1 MPPPPPEAETAA
13 SNGETNEK
21 RFLDAI
27 AYRPRE
33 EWTDSESSDE
43 NMDVYLGEDSEK
55 PLANMNRRRLRVP
68 PPREKDVRRV
78 VCGILLGCG
87 VLSVAIYAIIIS
99 IAIVAGLQ
107 ASKLSKDSPTKPPPP
122 ADVEWWKKGVIYQ
135 CYPRSYQDSDGDGSG
150 DINGI
155 ISRIDYL
162 SDIGIGALW
171 LNPIF
176 RSPKRDNGY
185 DISDY
190 TEIDPL
196 FGSLEQLDALTRQ
209 LHDKGIHIL
218 LDFVPNHTSDE
229 HSWFAT
235 SRQNRTNPKRDWY
248 VWADGREGGG
258 PPNNWISVFGGPA
271 WTLDD
276 RTGQYYLHQFSSFQ
290 PDLNYANPEVV
301 KAFEDM
307 LRFWLDRGVDGFR
320 MDDVSFLLEDPS
332 LRDEPLNPN
341 EDPACNSSCYYHLVH
356 TYTRNYEGIHN
367 ITRGWRKVLDSYS
380 RQRFM
385 VGEVYDPIDVVMSY
399 YGNKMDEFHFP
410 FNFFLLVN
418 SDWTGVRVDQVVRQW
433 LDNMPTGGWPN
444 WVLGNHYN
452 HRIASKA
459 GGYLTRALNVLLLT
473 LPGTPT
479 TYYGEEIGMTDVYVE
494 QSQRKDLYGDRDMER
509 TPMQWS
515 SEENAGFT
523 SSASPWLPLA
533 SNFSLVNV
541 QSQRDDTR
549 SVLALYT
556 RLTQMRSTFP
566 AFQSVNYTPI
576 VTTTNV
582 LVYLRHTPS
591 DPTRFLVAIN
601 FSKRAVDVEVD
612 ASDDTLSPPAR
623 QLPERAEVYLSSFT
637 NPSAGTM
644 VDLSHFQLMG
654 GEALILKWIH

>member
-1 MPPPPPEAETAA
+1 MPPAAETAA
-13 SNGETNEK
+13 SEDEMGY
-21 RFLDAI
+21 LDAI

-33 EWTDSESSDE
+33 EWTDSEGSDDME
-43 NMDVYLGEDSEK
+43 VYMGEDSEEH
-55 PLANMNRRRLRVP
+55 PLANRRRWRVP
-68 PPREKDVRRV
+68 PPREGDVRRI
-78 VCGILLGCG
+78 VCTLLLG
-87 VLSVAIYAIIIS
+87 VLSVAIIIL

-107 ASKLSKDSPTKPPPP
+107 ASKLNKGGAGSPTSPPS
-122 ADVEWWKKGVIYQ
+122 AAGVEWWKKGVIYQ

-150 DINGI
+150 DIKGI
-155 ISRIDYL
+155 ISRVDYL
-162 SDIGIGALW
+162 SDIGINALW

-190 TEIDPL
+190 TAIDPL
-196 FGSLEQLDALTRQ
+196 FGSLEQLQTLMYK
-209 LHDKGIHIL
+209 LHNKSMHLL

-229 HSWFAT
+229 HPWFVM
-235 SRQNRTNPKRDWY
+235 SHQNKTNPKRDWY
-248 VWADGREGGG
+248 VWADGKEEGG

-301 KAFEDM
+301 RAFEDV

-320 MDDVSFLLEDPS
+320 IDAVAHLLEDPA
-332 LRDEPLNPN
+332 LHDEPVNPN
-341 EDPACNSSCYYHLVH
+341 RDPACNVTCYDHLVH
-356 TYTRNYEGIHN
+356 TYTRNFQGIHN

-380 RQRFM
+380 GQRFM

-399 YGNKMDEFHFP
+399 YGDKMDEFHFP
-410 FNFFLLVN
+410 FNFFLLGN
-418 SDWTGVRVDQVVRQW
+418 SNWTGLRVDEVVHLW

-444 WVLGNHYN
+444 WVLGNHDN
-452 HRIASKA
+452 HRISSKA
-459 GGYLTRALNVLLLT
+459 GGYLACALNVLLLT

-479 TYYGEEIGMTDVYVE
+479 TYYGEEIGMTDVYVD

-523 SSASPWLPLA
+523 TSASPWLPLA
-533 SNFSLVNV
+533 RNFSLVNV
-541 QSQRDDTR
+541 QSEWEDET
-549 SVLALYT
+549 SVLTLYA
-556 RLTQMRSTFP
+556 RLTQMCSTFP
-566 AFQSVNYTPI
+566 AFHSTNYIPVVATAD
-576 VTTTNV
+576 V
-582 LVYLRHTPS
+582 LVYLRYTSS
-591 DPTRFLVAIN
+591 DPSRFLVAIN
-601 FSKRAVDVEVD
+601 FAEHAVDVEVVTSD
-612 ASDDTLSPPAR
+612 ALTP
-623 QLPERAEVYLSSFT
+623 LPSHAEVYLSSFM

-644 VDLSHFQLMG
+644 VDLSHFQLLG